1 MNHHSDNNDKN
12 LDKILKEKLHLFKT
26 VENGQKEAEARKPA
40 TVMCKNCMFVAFLSQ
55 GAYQPPA
62 VAVAYDSSQGEPS
75 TGNLPRETLEAREPL
90 KR

>member
-40 TVMCKNCMFVAFLSQ
+40 TVMCKNCMFVAFLSYLGCILAACSCSGIWQ
-55 GAYQPPA
+55 
-62 VAVAYDSSQGEPS
+62 
-75 TGNLPRETLEAREPL
+75 
-90 KR
+90 